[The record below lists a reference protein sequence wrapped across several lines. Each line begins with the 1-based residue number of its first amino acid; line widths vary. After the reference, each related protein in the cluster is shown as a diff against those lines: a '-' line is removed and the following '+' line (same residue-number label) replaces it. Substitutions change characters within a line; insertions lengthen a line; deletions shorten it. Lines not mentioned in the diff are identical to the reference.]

1 MVTDKQQIRHYQQ
14 INSYGVIGDCHS
26 AALVA
31 PDGSIDWGCFPDF
44 DSPAVFCRLL
54 DAERGGY
61 FQIAPVDTNIGG
73 KQRYIPDTNVLQTTF
88 TGELGRAVLTDFMP
102 VEDLSAWTYRTLNN
116 NTWAR
121 ENGSCHSLVRVIS
134 CLDGE
139 MTLNMHLKVTPNYAG
154 TPATVSLV
162 ENQSGVIITSEK
174 QHVGLAILGI
184 RDIDS
189 FSIQCEQGE
198 QDEYATVTASFKLYE
213 GERLTFA
220 LGVGR
225 SPRAVR
231 RLVEWDLLQR
241 NFDWE
246 LAHTLSC
253 WRKWIAQ
260 TEYNGP
266 YKDWVKRSA
275 LALKML
281 SYAPTGAIVAAP
293 TTSLPEELGGM
304 RNWDYRYTWLRDS
317 AFTLYALNMLGF
329 TEETR
334 AFTRWLLHLSYNDGE
349 ELQIMYGLRGERELP
364 EELLTHLSG
373 YRDSQPVR
381 IGNEA
386 AQQKQLDVFGEM
398 IDCIHLYWN
407 SGSFDRYGEQP
418 NGPLWML
425 MRTLIEHVCAHWKDT
440 DNGIWEV
447 RGDPSQF
454 VHSKVMCWVAL
465 DRGVRMAQQFH
476 LPADLE
482 RWQEVRA
489 QIREDVLA
497 HGYNPVLQS
506 FTQRYEDTSLDA
518 SNLIMPLVG
527 FIDANDSRML
537 ATVERT
543 LEKLTDPQGFVYRY
557 RNEDGLNGDEGTFTS
572 CTFWLVENLARQGRL
587 DEARRLFELV
597 LTCASPLGL
606 FSEEVAPGSTLSLGN
621 YPQALTHIALINS
634 AVALQKAEQQQQP
647 SKSA

>member
-1 MVTDKQQIRHYQQ
+1 MVIDAQKIRHYQP
-14 INSYGVIGDCHS
+14 INTYGVIGDCHS

-54 DAERGGY
+54 DAAQGGY
-61 FQIAPVDTNIGG
+61 FQIAPMDPDIES
-73 KQRYIPDTNVLQTTF
+73 KQRYLPNSNVLQTTF
-88 TGELGRAVLTDFMP
+88 SGEQGRASLTDFMP
-102 VEDLSAWTYRTLNN
+102 VEDLSAWSYRALNN

-121 ENGSCHSLVRVIS
+121 ENGSCHSLVRVIT

-139 MTLNMHLKVTPNYAG
+139 MTLTMRLKVTPNYAG
-154 TPATVSLV
+154 SPATISIV
-162 ENQSGVIITSEK
+162 ENQSGVIFTSEK
-174 QHVGLAILGI
+174 QHVGLAILGV

-189 FSIQCEQGE
+189 FSIQAEQGE
-198 QDEYATVTASFKLYE
+198 QERYATIVAQFKLCE

-225 SPRAVR
+225 SHRAVR

-246 LAHTLSC
+246 LSHTLAC

-260 TEYNGP
+260 CEYDGP
-266 YKDWVKRSA
+266 YSDWVKRSA
-275 LALKML
+275 LTLKMMI
-281 SYAPTGAIVAAP
+281 YAPTGAIVAAP
-293 TTSLPEELGGM
+293 TTSLPEELGGV

-349 ELQIMYGLRGERELP
+349 DLQIMYGIRGERELP

-373 YRDSQPVR
+373 YENSSPVR
-381 IGNEA
+381 IGNA
-386 AQQKQLDVFGEM
+386 AAEQKQLDVFGEVL
-398 IDCIHLYWN
+398 DCLHLYWN
-407 SGSFDRYGEQP
+407 NGSGELYGEQP
-418 NGPLWML
+418 TGPLWML
-425 MRTLIEHVCAHWKDT
+425 MQTLVEHVCIHWHDT

-447 RGDPSQF
+447 RDVPSHY

-465 DRGVRMAQQFH
+465 DRGIRMAQKFH

-482 RWQEVRA
+482 RWEEVRTR
-489 QIREDVLA
+489 IREDILA

-506 FTQRYEDTSLDA
+506 FTQRYEDTALDA

-527 FIDANDSRML
+527 FISAEDPRMVN
-537 ATVERT
+537 TVERT
-543 LEKLTDPQGFVYRY
+543 LEKLTDPQGFIYRY
-557 RNEDGLNGDEGTFTS
+557 RREDGLNGEEGTFII
-572 CTFWLVENLARQGRL
+572 CTFWLIENLARQERL
-587 DEARRLFELV
+587 DEARQLFERVLV
-597 LTCASPLGL
+597 CASPLGL
-606 FSEEVAPGSTLSLGN
+606 FSEEVAPNSTLSLGN

-634 AVALQKAEQQQQP
+634 AIAIQKAEQRQKP